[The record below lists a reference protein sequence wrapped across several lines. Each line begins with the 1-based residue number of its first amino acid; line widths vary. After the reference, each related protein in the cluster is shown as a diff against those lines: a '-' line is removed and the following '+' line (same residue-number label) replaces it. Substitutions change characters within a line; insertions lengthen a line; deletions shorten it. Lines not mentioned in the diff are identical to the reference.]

1 MLDIIHHI
9 ATKIYFKRDYNEKTT
24 DIKRFSLMLRQ
35 IKNNIARKKAN
46 QPTPDFEGIVTDE
59 KKIKDQHLVEEI
71 ASMKNEGLL
80 D

>member
-1 MLDIIHHI
+1 MKKQRTSKEL
-9 ATKIYFKRDYNEKTT
+9 A
-24 DIKRFSLMLRQ
+24 LMLRE
-35 IKNNIARKKAN
+35 IKNNIAKKKAN

-71 ASMKNEGLL
+71 ARMKNEGLL